1 MNHQIQE
8 DETPS
13 EPLSPPEQT
22 SNINAAPVQTSI
34 TFNRLKHLQ
43 SLIKEEA
50 ASRELCMYIAYLI

>member
-8 DETPS
+8 NETPNEAPS
-13 EPLSPPEQT
+13 LTEPTTNISP
-22 SNINAAPVQTSI
+22 APVQTSI

-50 ASRELCMYIAYLI
+50 ASRELCIYI